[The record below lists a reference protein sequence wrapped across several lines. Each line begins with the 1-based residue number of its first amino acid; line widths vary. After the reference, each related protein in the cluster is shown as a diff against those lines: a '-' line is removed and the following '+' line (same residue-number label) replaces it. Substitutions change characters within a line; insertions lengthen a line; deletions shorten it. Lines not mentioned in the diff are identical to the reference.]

1 MLHNLFYK
9 QKRTLYHFVSLIFLL
24 IGFPFY
30 RFPSYSSS
38 STRHRC
44 SQQRTCSLK
53 IQPPASCLNY
63 QLCNVLFT
71 RLISV
76 SPIHLRMKVIPPSS
90 RSAPGLNP
98 RAWLIIDYLWGE
110 KAFLP
115 ENVVISHTQVFRVTF
130 IHAFFYFFYWI
141 FLVCTAVLFK
151 KRINAGRPY
160 WVTLCSHVSLLTFWH
175 RNGGLFQQVVSEEW
189 RVSADRD
196 AC

>member
-1 MLHNLFYK
+1 MSVWYFCWLD
-9 QKRTLYHFVSLIFLL
+9 SL
-24 IGFPFY
+24 FY

-130 IHAFFYFFYWI
+130 IHAFIYFFI
-141 FLVCTAVLFK
+141 GSFLFV
-151 KRINAGRPY
+151 P
-160 WVTLCSHVSLLTFWH
+160 LCSSRSELTL
-175 RNGGLFQQVVSEEW
+175 GGPIELHCVLMCLSWRFDIVMGDYSNKLFLRRGALAQTETLVKW
-189 RVSADRD
+189 
-196 AC
+196 